1 MASARWPCLI
11 LALLSSLAVS
21 GFPRSPSRQLGK
33 RSLPGA
39 VVNGIE
45 VYSTKVSCKVTSRF
59 AHNVVTTRAVNHA
72 DTAKEVSFDV
82 ELPKTAFIT
91 NFTLTIDGVTYPGN
105 VKEKEVAKK
114 QYEKAVSQGKTAGL
128 VKASGRKLE
137 KFTVSVNVAA
147 GSKVTFELTYEELL
161 KRHKGKYE
169 MYLKVQPKQLVKHFE
184 ITADIFEPQGIST
197 LDAEA
202 SFITN
207 DLLGSALTKSF
218 SGKKGHVSFKPSL
231 DQQRSCPTCTDSL
244 LKGDFIITYDV
255 NRESPANVQIVNGYF
270 VHFFA
275 PQGLPV
281 VPKNVVFVIDVSGSM
296 YGRKMEQ
303 TKDALLKILDDI
315 KEDDYLNFV
324 LFSGD
329 VTTWKDSLVQAT
341 PENIQ
346 KAREFVRN
354 IRDQGM
360 TNINDG
366 LLTGIS
372 MLNKAREEHK
382 VPERSTS
389 IIIMLTDGDANMGV
403 SKPEKI
409 QENVRNAIGG
419 KFPLYNLG
427 FGNNLNYNFLESM
440 ALENHGLAR
449 RIYEDSDA
457 NLQLQGFYE
466 EVANPLLTSVEVGYP
481 ENAIQDLTQNTYQHF
496 YDGSEIVVAGRLADE
511 DMNSFRADVKG
522 HGAINDLTFTEEVD
536 MKEMEEA
543 LKERDYI
550 FGNYIERLWAYL
562 TIEQLLEKR
571 KNAQGKEKETLTAQA
586 LDLSLKYHFVTPLTS
601 MVVTKPEDN
610 ENQTAIADKPGEE
623 PVDAVTPS
631 TAYLRV
637 HPTGARRRGEAPGT
651 VRDPRSQP
659 LLCVP
664 SVDGDPH
671 FIIQVPEKDDA
682 ICFNID
688 EDPGTVLRL
697 IQDPVTGLTVNGQI
711 IGEKRSSQDS
721 QPRKTYFGKLGIAN
735 AHLDFRIE
743 VTPERI
749 TLWNGAAQSTFSW
762 LDTVM
767 VTQDGLSVM
776 INKKNMVVSFGD
788 GATFVVVL
796 HQVWKKQP
804 NHHDFLGFY
813 VVDSHRMST
822 QTHGLLGQ
830 FFHPFD
836 FKVSDI
842 HPGSDPTKP
851 DATMVVKN
859 HRLTVTRGSQ
869 KDYRKDASIG
879 VKVACWFVHDNGQG
893 LIDGIHS
900 DYIVPDLF

>member
-1 MASARWPCLI
+1 MASGGRRLAGYYPLI
-11 LALLSSLAVS
+11 PV
-21 GFPRSPSRQLGK
+21 P
-33 RSLPGA
+33 LPQ

-457 NLQLQGFYE
+457 NLQLQ
-466 EVANPLLTSVEVGYP
+466 
-481 ENAIQDLTQNTYQHF
+481 
-496 YDGSEIVVAGRLADE
+496 
-511 DMNSFRADVKG
+511 
-522 HGAINDLTFTEEVD
+522 AINDLTFTEEVD

-631 TAYLRV
+631 TAYL
-637 HPTGARRRGEAPGT
+637 T
-651 VRDPRSQP
+651 SYQP
-659 LLCVP
+659 PVTP
-664 SVDGDPH
+664 YYYVDGDPH

-735 AHLDFRIE
+735 AHLDFWIE

-776 INKKNMVVSFGD
+776 INKKKNMVVSFGD

>member
-1 MASARWPCLI
+1 MSSALRSCLV
-11 LALLSSLAVS
+11 LALLLGLAAS
-21 GFPRSPSRQLGK
+21 GFPRGPFRLLGK
-33 RSLPGA
+33 RSLPEW
-39 VVNGIE
+39 VVDDIE
-45 VYSTKVSCKVTSRF
+45 VYSTKIDCKVTSRF
-59 AHNVVTTRAVNHA
+59 AHNVVTTKAINRA
-72 DTAKEVSFDV
+72 DKAKEVSFDV

-91 NFTLTIDGVTYPGN
+91 SFTLTIDGVIYPGN

-147 GSKVTFELTYEELL
+147 GSNVTFELIYEELL
-161 KRHKGKYE
+161 KRNKGKYE
-169 MYLKVQPKQLVKHFE
+169 MYLKVQPKQLIQHFE
-184 ITADIFEPQGIST
+184 IEANIFEPQGIST

-207 DLLGSALTKSF
+207 DVLGSALTKSF

-244 LKGDFIITYDV
+244 LNGDFTITYDV
-255 NRESPANVQIVNGYF
+255 NRESPGNIQIVNGYF
-270 VHFFA
+270 VHYFA

-281 VPKNVVFVIDVSGSM
+281 VPKNVVFVIDISGSM
-296 YGRKMEQ
+296 AGRKIEQ
-303 TKDALLKILDDI
+303 TRDALLKILEDI
-315 KEDDYLNFV
+315 KEEDYLNFI

-341 PENIQ
+341 PENLQ
-346 KAREFVRN
+346 KAKEFVRS

-366 LLTGIS
+366 LLRGIS
-372 MLNKAREEHK
+372 MLNKAREENL

-389 IIIMLTDGDANMGV
+389 IVIMLTDGDANTGE
-403 SKPEKI
+403 SRPEKI

-440 ALENHGLAR
+440 ALENHGFAR

-466 EVANPLLTSVEVGYP
+466 EVANPLLTNVEVAYP
-481 ENAIQDLTQNTYQHF
+481 ENAILDLTQNSYQHF
-496 YDGSEIVVAGRLADE
+496 YDGSEIVVAGRLLDE
-511 DMNSFRADVKG
+511 DVNTFKADVKG
-522 HGAINDLTFTEEVD
+522 HGALNDLTFVEEVD
-536 MKEMEEA
+536 MKEMEKAQE
-543 LKERDYI
+543 EQEYI
-550 FGNYIERLWAYL
+550 FGNFIERLWAYL
-562 TIEQLLEKR
+562 TIAQLLEKR
-571 KNAQGKEKETLTAQA
+571 KNTHGEEKENLTAQA
-586 LDLSLKYHFVTPLTS
+586 LELSLKYHFVTPLTS

-610 ENQTAIADKPGEE
+610 EDQTAIADKPGEE
-623 PVDAVTPS
+623 ADASYQPPLTP
-631 TAYLRV
+631 YYY
-637 HPTGARRRGEAPGT
+637 
-651 VRDPRSQP
+651 
-659 LLCVP
+659 
-664 SVDGDPH
+664 VDGDPH

-688 EDPGTVLRL
+688 EDPGTVLNL

-711 IGEKRSSQDS
+711 IGDKKAGPDS
-721 QPRKTYFGKLGIAN
+721 KTRKTFFGKLGIAS
-735 AHLDFRIE
+735 AHMDLRIE
-743 VTPERI
+743 VTTEKI
-749 TLWNGAAQSTFSW
+749 TLWSGADRSTLSW

-767 VTQDGLSVM
+767 ITQEGLSM
-776 INKKNMVVSFGD
+776 TINRKKNMTVSFGD
-788 GATFVVVL
+788 GVTFVVVL

-804 NHHDFLGFY
+804 SHYDFLGFY
-813 VVDSHRMST
+813 VEDSHRISM

-836 FKVSDI
+836 FRVSDV
-842 HPGSDPTKP
+842 HQGSDPAKP

-869 KDYRKDASIG
+869 KDYRKDARVG
-879 VKVACWFVHDNGQG
+879 TKVDCWFVHNNGEG
-893 LIDGIHS
+893 LIDGIHT
-900 DYIVPDLF
+900 DYIVPGLF

>member
-1 MASARWPCLI
+1 MASARWAGPLCI
-11 LALLSSLAVS
+11 LLSGLAVL
-21 GFPRSPSRQLGK
+21 GFPRSPVRLLEK
-33 RSLPGA
+33 RSLPA

-45 VYSTKVSCKVTSRF
+45 IYSTKINCKVTSRF
-59 AHNVVTTRAVNHA
+59 AHNVVTTRAVNRA

-91 NFTLTIDGVTYPGN
+91 NFTLTINGVTYPGQ

-169 MYLKVQPKQLVKHFE
+169 MYIKVKPKQLVRHFE
-184 ITADIFEPQGIST
+184 IDAHIFEPQGISV

-231 DQQRSCPTCTDSL
+231 DQQRTCPTCNDSL
-244 LKGDFIITYDV
+244 LDGDFTITYDV
-255 NRESPANVQIVNGYF
+255 NRESPANIQIVNGYF

-281 VPKNVVFVIDVSGSM
+281 VPKNIAFVIDVSGSM
-296 YGRKMEQ
+296 AGRKLEQ
-303 TKDALLKILDDI
+303 TKDALLKILDDMRG
-315 KEDDYLNFV
+315 EDYLNFI
-324 LFSGD
+324 LFSGG
-329 VTTWKDSLVQAT
+329 VTTWKDHLVQAT
-341 PENIQ
+341 PENLQEARKFVKSIQ
-346 KAREFVRN
+346 
-354 IRDQGM
+354 DQGM

-366 LLTGIS
+366 LLRGIS
-372 MLNKAREEHK
+372 MLNTAWEEHQ

-389 IIIMLTDGDANMGV
+389 IVIMLTDGDANTGE
-403 SKPEKI
+403 SRPEKI

-419 KFPLYNLG
+419 RFPLYNLG
-427 FGNNLNYNFLESM
+427 FGHNLNYNFLENM
-440 ALENHGLAR
+440 ALENNGLAR

-466 EVANPLLTSVEVGYP
+466 EVANPLLTSVEVAYP
-481 ENAIQDLTQNTYQHF
+481 NNAILDLTQNSYKHF

-511 DMNSFRADVKG
+511 DMNSFKADVKG
-522 HGAINDLTFTEEVD
+522 HGALNDLTFTEEVD
-536 MKEMEEA
+536 LKETEEA
-543 LKERDYI
+543 LKEREYI
-550 FGNYIERLWAYL
+550 FGNFIERLWAYL

-571 KNAQGKEKETLTAQA
+571 KNARGEEKDNLTAQA
-586 LDLSLKYHFVTPLTS
+586 LNMSLKYHFVTPLTS

-610 ENQTAIADKPGEE
+610 EEQTAIADKPEE
-623 PVDAVTPS
+623 A
-631 TAYLRV
+631 TAMKPALAFLNSY
-637 HPTGARRRGEAPGT
+637 
-651 VRDPRSQP
+651 QP
-659 LLCVP
+659 P
-664 SVDGDPH
+664 QKPYYYVDGDPH

-688 EDPGTVLRL
+688 EEPGTVLRL

-711 IGEKRSSQDS
+711 IGDKQTSQDS
-721 QPRKTYFGKLGIAN
+721 SPGKTYFGKLGIAST
-735 AHLDFRIE
+735 HLDLRIE
-743 VTPERI
+743 VTTEKI
-749 TLWNGAAQSTFSW
+749 SLWNEVGRSTFSW
-762 LDTVM
+762 RDTVT
-767 VTQDGLSVM
+767 VTQAGLSM
-776 INKKNMVVSFGD
+776 TINKKKNMVVSFGD
-788 GATFVVVL
+788 GVTFVVVL
-796 HQVWKKQP
+796 HPVWKKHPLHQ
-804 NHHDFLGFY
+804 DFLGFY
-813 VVDSHRMST
+813 VVDSHWMST
-822 QTHGLLGQ
+822 WTHGLLGQ

-836 FKVSDI
+836 FEVSDI

-869 KDYRKDASIG
+869 KDYRKDVSNG
-879 VKVACWFVHDNGQG
+879 TQVACWFVHNNGQG
-893 LIDGIHS
+893 LIDGTHT
-900 DYIVPDLF
+900 DYIISSLF

>member
-1 MASARWPCLI
+1 MASAWRPCLI
-11 LALLSSLAVS
+11 LALLSGLAAS
-21 GFPRSPSRQLGK
+21 GFPRIPSRPLGK
-33 RSLPGA
+33 RSLPEG

-45 VYSTKVSCKVTSRF
+45 VYSTKISCKVTSRF
-59 AHNVVTTRAVNHA
+59 AHNVVTTRAVNRA

-169 MYLKVQPKQLVKHFE
+169 MFLKVQPKQLVKHFE
-184 ITADIFEPQGIST
+184 IEADIYEPQGISS

-218 SGKKGHVSFKPSL
+218 SGKKGRVSFKPSM

-244 LKGDFIITYDV
+244 INGDFIITYDV

-281 VPKNVVFVIDVSGSM
+281 VPKSVVFVIDVSGSM
-296 YGRKMEQ
+296 HGRKMEQ
-303 TKDALLKILDDI
+303 TKDALLKIL
-315 KEDDYLNFV
+315 EDMKQEDYLNFI

-329 VTTWKDSLVQAT
+329 VTTWKDNLVQAT
-341 PENIQ
+341 PENIEE
-346 KAREFVRN
+346 ARTFVKN
-354 IRDQGM
+354 IHDRGM
-360 TNINDG
+360 TNINDA
-366 LLTGIS
+366 LLRAIS
-372 MLNKAREEHK
+372 MLNKAREEHR

-389 IIIMLTDGDANMGV
+389 IVIMLTDGDANVGE
-403 SKPEKI
+403 SRPEKI

-457 NLQLQGFYE
+457 NVQLQGFYE
-466 EVANPLLTSVEVGYP
+466 EVANPLLTGVEVEYP
-481 ENAIQDLTQNTYQHF
+481 ENAIQDLTQNAYHHF
-496 YDGSEIVVAGRLADE
+496 YDGSEIVVAGRLLDE
-511 DMNSFRADVKG
+511 DMNNFKADVKG
-522 HGAINDLTFTEEVD
+522 HGATNDLTFTEEVD
-536 MKEMEEA
+536 MKEMEKA
-543 LKERDYI
+543 LKEQDYI

-571 KNAQGKEKETLTAQA
+571 KNAHGEEKENLTAQA

-610 ENQTAIADKPGEE
+610 EDQTAIADKPGE
-623 PVDAVTPS
+623 AS
-631 TAYLRV
+631 Y
-637 HPTGARRRGEAPGT
+637 
-651 VRDPRSQP
+651 QP
-659 LLCVP
+659 P
-664 SVDGDPH
+664 QIPYYYVDGDPH
-671 FIIQVPEKDDA
+671 FIIRVPQKDDA

-711 IGEKRSSQDS
+711 IGDKGGNSD
-721 QPRKTYFGKLGIAN
+721 PKTRKTYFGKLGIAS
-735 AHLDFRIE
+735 AHMDFRME
-743 VTPERI
+743 VTPEKV

-762 LDTVM
+762 LDTV
-767 VTQDGLSVM
+767 TISQDGLSVT
-776 INKKNMVVSFGD
+776 INRKKNMVVSFGD
-788 GATFVVVL
+788 GVTFVVIL
-796 HQVWKKQP
+796 HQVWKKHPVHQ
-804 NHHDFLGFY
+804 DFLGFY
-813 VVDSHRMST
+813 VVDSHRMSA

-836 FKVSDI
+836 FEVSDI

-851 DATMVVKN
+851 DATMVVKY

-869 KDYRKDASIG
+869 KDYRKDVSVG
-879 VKVACWFVHDNGQG
+879 TKVACWFVHNNGEG
-893 LIDGIHS
+893 LIDGVHS
-900 DYIVPDLF
+900 DYIIPELF

>member
-457 NLQLQGFYE
+457 NLQLQ
-466 EVANPLLTSVEVGYP
+466 
-481 ENAIQDLTQNTYQHF
+481 
-496 YDGSEIVVAGRLADE
+496 
-511 DMNSFRADVKG
+511 
-522 HGAINDLTFTEEVD
+522 AINDLTFTEEVD

-631 TAYLRV
+631 TAYL
-637 HPTGARRRGEAPGT
+637 T
-651 VRDPRSQP
+651 SYQP
-659 LLCVP
+659 PVTP
-664 SVDGDPH
+664 YYYVDGDPH

-776 INKKNMVVSFGD
+776 INKKKNMVVSFGD

>member
-1 MASARWPCLI
+1 MASAWWPCLI
-11 LALLSSLAVS
+11 LALLSSLAAS
-21 GFPRSPSRQLGK
+21 GFPRSPIRLLGK
-33 RSLPGA
+33 RSLPEGVA
-39 VVNGIE
+39 NGIE
-45 VYSTKVSCKVTSRF
+45 VYSTKINSKVTSRF
-59 AHNVVTTRAVNHA
+59 AHNVVTTRAINRA

-137 KFTVSVNVAA
+137 KFTVSVTVAA

-184 ITADIFEPQGIST
+184 IEVDIFEPQGISM

-207 DLLGSALTKSF
+207 DLLGSTLTKSF

-244 LKGDFIITYDV
+244 LNGDFTITYDV
-255 NRESPANVQIVNGYF
+255 NRESPGNVQIVNGYF

-281 VPKNVVFVIDVSGSM
+281 VPKNVAFVIDISGSM
-296 YGRKMEQ
+296 AGRKLEQ
-303 TKDALLKILDDI
+303 TKEALLRILEDM
-315 KEDDYLNFV
+315 KEEDYLNFI

-329 VTTWKDSLVQAT
+329 VSTWKEHLVQAT
-341 PENIQ
+341 PENLQ
-346 KAREFVRN
+346 EARTFVKSME
-354 IRDQGM
+354 DKGM

-366 LLTGIS
+366 LLRGIS
-372 MLNKAREEHK
+372 MLNKAREEHRI
-382 VPERSTS
+382 PERSTS
-389 IIIMLTDGDANMGV
+389 IVIMLTDGDANVGE
-403 SKPEKI
+403 SRPEKI

-427 FGNNLNYNFLESM
+427 FGNNLNYNFLENM
-440 ALENHGLAR
+440 ALENHGFAR

-457 NLQLQGFYE
+457 DLQLQGFYE
-466 EVANPLLTSVEVGYP
+466 EVANPLLTGVEMEYP
-481 ENAIQDLTQNTYQHF
+481 ENAILDLTQNTYQHF
-496 YDGSEIVVAGRLADE
+496 YDGSEIVVAGRLVDE
-511 DMNSFRADVKG
+511 DMNSFKADVKG
-522 HGAINDLTFTEEVD
+522 HGATNDLTFTEEVD
-536 MKEMEEA
+536 MKEMEKA
-543 LKERDYI
+543 LQERDYI

-571 KNAQGKEKETLTAQA
+571 KNAHGEEKENLTAWA

-610 ENQTAIADKPGEE
+610 EDERAIADKPGEDAE
-623 PVDAVTPS
+623 ATPVSPAMS
-631 TAYLRV
+631 YL
-637 HPTGARRRGEAPGT
+637 T
-651 VRDPRSQP
+651 SYQP
-659 LLCVP
+659 P
-664 SVDGDPH
+664 QNPYYYVDGDPH
-671 FIIQVPEKDDA
+671 FIIQIPEKDDA
-682 ICFNID
+682 LCFNID
-688 EDPGTVLRL
+688 EAPGTVLRL

-711 IGEKRSSQDS
+711 IGDKRGSPDS
-721 QPRKTYFGKLGIAN
+721 KTRKTYFGKLGIAN
-735 AHLDFRIE
+735 AQMDFQVE
-743 VTPERI
+743 VTTGKI
-749 TLWNGAAQSTFSW
+749 TLWNRAVPSTFSW
-762 LDTVM
+762 LDTVT
-767 VTQDGLSVM
+767 VTQDGLSMM
-776 INKKNMVVSFGD
+776 INRKNMVVSFGD
-788 GATFVVVL
+788 GVTFVVVL
-796 HQVWKKQP
+796 HQVWKKHP
-804 NHHDFLGFY
+804 AHRDFLGFY
-813 VVDSHRMST
+813 VVDSHRMSA

-830 FFHPFD
+830 FFQPFD

-842 HPGSDPTKP
+842 RPGSDPTKP
-851 DATMVVKN
+851 DATLVVKN
-859 HRLTVTRGSQ
+859 HQLIVTRGSQ

-879 VKVACWFVHDNGQG
+879 TKVVCWFVHNNGEG
-893 LIDGIHS
+893 LIDGVHT
-900 DYIVPDLF
+900 DYIVPNLF

>member
-114 QYEKAVSQGKTAGL
+114 QYEKAVSQDKTAGL

-457 NLQLQGFYE
+457 NLQLQ
-466 EVANPLLTSVEVGYP
+466 
-481 ENAIQDLTQNTYQHF
+481 
-496 YDGSEIVVAGRLADE
+496 
-511 DMNSFRADVKG
+511 
-522 HGAINDLTFTEEVD
+522 AINDLTFTEEVD

-631 TAYLRV
+631 TAYL
-637 HPTGARRRGEAPGT
+637 T
-651 VRDPRSQP
+651 SYQP
-659 LLCVP
+659 PVTP
-664 SVDGDPH
+664 YYYVDGDPH

>member
-1 MASARWPCLI
+1 MASALWSCLV
-11 LALLSSLAVS
+11 LALLSGLAAS
-21 GFPRSPSRQLGK
+21 GFPRSPFRLLGK
-33 RSLPGA
+33 RSLPDGG
-39 VVNGIE
+39 VGGID
-45 VYSTKVSCKVTSRF
+45 VYSTKINCKVTSRF
-59 AHNVVTTRAVNHA
+59 AHNVVITKAVNRA
-72 DTAKEVSFDV
+72 DTAKEVSFDM

-91 NFTLTIDGVTYPGN
+91 KFTLTIDGVTYPGTI
-105 VKEKEVAKK
+105 KEKEVAKK

-147 GSKVTFELTYEELL
+147 GSEVIFELTYEELL
-161 KRHKGKYE
+161 KRNKGKYE
-169 MYLKVQPKQLVKHFE
+169 MYLKVQPKQLIQHFE
-184 ITADIFEPQGIST
+184 IEADIYEPQGIST

-218 SGKKGHVSFKPSL
+218 SGKKGRVSFKPTL

-244 LKGDFIITYDV
+244 LDGDFTITYDV
-255 NRESPANVQIVNGYF
+255 NRETPGNVQVVNGYF

-296 YGRKMEQ
+296 AGRKIQQ
-303 TKDALLKILDDI
+303 TRDALLKILDDV
-315 KEDDYLNFV
+315 KEDDYLNFI

-329 VTTWKDSLVQAT
+329 VTTWKDNLVQAT
-341 PENIQ
+341 PENLQ
-346 KAREFVRN
+346 EAREFVKS
-354 IRDQGM
+354 IQDQGM

-366 LLTGIS
+366 LLRGIS
-372 MLNKAREEHK
+372 MLNKAREEHM

-389 IIIMLTDGDANMGV
+389 IVIMLTDGDANVGE
-403 SKPEKI
+403 SRPEKI

-440 ALENHGLAR
+440 ALENHGIAR

-466 EVANPLLTSVEVGYP
+466 EVANPLLTNVELAYP
-481 ENAIQDLTQNTYQHF
+481 ENAILDLTQNNYQHF
-496 YDGSEIVVAGRLADE
+496 YDGSEIVVAGRLLD
-511 DMNSFRADVKG
+511 DHLNSFKADVKG

-536 MKEMEEA
+536 VKEMEKAHE
-543 LKERDYI
+543 EQEYI
-550 FGNYIERLWAYL
+550 FGNFIERLWAYL

-571 KNAQGKEKETLTAQA
+571 KNVHGEAKENLTAQA

-610 ENQTAIADKPGEE
+610 EEKMAIADKPGEASYQ
-623 PVDAVTPS
+623 PPQTP
-631 TAYLRV
+631 YYY
-637 HPTGARRRGEAPGT
+637 
-651 VRDPRSQP
+651 
-659 LLCVP
+659 
-664 SVDGDPH
+664 VDGDPH
-671 FIIQVPEKDDA
+671 FIIQVAEKDDA

-688 EDPGTVLRL
+688 EEPGTVLRL

-711 IGEKRSSQDS
+711 IGDKKASPDS
-721 QPRKTYFGKLGIAN
+721 KTIKTFFGKLGIVN
-735 AHLDFRIE
+735 AHMDLRIE
-743 VTPERI
+743 VTTEKI
-749 TLWNGAAQSTFSW
+749 TLWNGAVRNTFSW

-767 VTQDGLSVM
+767 VTQDGLSIAINRKKDM
-776 INKKNMVVSFGD
+776 IVSFGD
-788 GATFVVVL
+788 GVTFVIIL
-796 HQVWKKQP
+796 HEVWKKQP
-804 NHHDFLGFY
+804 SHHDFLGFY
-813 VVDSHRMST
+813 VVDSHRMSM

-836 FKVSDI
+836 FKVSDVRQ
-842 HPGSDPTKP
+842 GSDPTKP
-851 DATMVVKN
+851 DATMVVKH

-879 VKVACWFVHDNGQG
+879 TKVICWFVHNNGEG
-893 LIDGIHS
+893 LIDGVHT
-900 DYIVPDLF
+900 DYIVPSLF

>member
-11 LALLSSLAVS
+11 LALLSGVAVS
-21 GFPRSPSRQLGK
+21 GFPRRLGRLLGK
-33 RSLPGA
+33 RSLPEG
-39 VVNGIE
+39 VVDGIE
-45 VYSTKVSCKVTSRF
+45 VYGTKVHCKVTSRF
-59 AHNVVTTRAVNHA
+59 AHNVITTRAVNHA
-72 DTAKEVSFDV
+72 DTAKEVSFNV

-207 DLLGSALTKSF
+207 DLLSSALTKSF

-296 YGRKMEQ
+296 HGRKMEQ
-303 TKDALLKILDDI
+303 TKDALLKILEDV
-315 KEDDYLNFV
+315 KEDDYLNFI
-324 LFSGD
+324 LFSGG
-329 VTTWKDSLVQAT
+329 VTTWKDTLVQAT

-346 KAREFVRN
+346 EARKFVMN

-360 TNINDG
+360 TNINDA
-366 LLTGIS
+366 LLKGIS
-372 MLNKAREEHK
+372 MLNKAREEYR
-382 VPERSTS
+382 VLERSTS
-389 IIIMLTDGDANMGV
+389 IVIMLTDGDANVGE
-403 SKPEKI
+403 SRPEKI

-427 FGNNLNYNFLESM
+427 FGNNLNYNFLERM

-457 NLQLQGFYE
+457 NVQLQGFYE
-466 EVANPLLTSVEVGYP
+466 EVANPLLTDVEVEYP
-481 ENAIQDLTQNTYQHF
+481 ENAILDLTQNSYQHF

-511 DMNSFRADVKG
+511 DMNSFKADVKG
-522 HGAINDLTFTEEVD
+522 HGAINDLTFTEEV
-536 MKEMEEA
+536 
-543 LKERDYI
+543 
-550 FGNYIERLWAYL
+550 
-562 TIEQLLEKR
+562 
-571 KNAQGKEKETLTAQA
+571 
-586 LDLSLKYHFVTPLTS
+586 
-601 MVVTKPEDN
+601 
-610 ENQTAIADKPGEE
+610 
-623 PVDAVTPS
+623 
-631 TAYLRV
+631 
-637 HPTGARRRGEAPGT
+637 
-651 VRDPRSQP
+651 
-659 LLCVP
+659 
-664 SVDGDPH
+664 
-671 FIIQVPEKDDA
+671 
-682 ICFNID
+682 
-688 EDPGTVLRL
+688 
-697 IQDPVTGLTVNGQI
+697 
-711 IGEKRSSQDS
+711 
-721 QPRKTYFGKLGIAN
+721 
-735 AHLDFRIE
+735 
-743 VTPERI
+743 TPERI
-749 TLWNGAAQSTFSW
+749 TLWHGAAQSTFSW
-762 LDTVM
+762 LDTVT
-767 VTQDGLSVM
+767 VTEDGLSVT
-776 INKKNMVVSFGD
+776 IDRKNMVVSFGD
-788 GATFVVVL
+788 GVTFVVVL

-804 NHHDFLGFY
+804 IHHDFLGFY
-813 VVDSHRMST
+813 VVDSHRMSA

-836 FKVSDI
+836 FKVSDV

-869 KDYRKDASIG
+869 KDYRKDVSAG
-879 VKVACWFVHDNGQG
+879 TKVACWFVHNNGQG
-893 LIDGIHS
+893 LIDGVNS
-900 DYIVPDLF
+900 DYIVPSLF

>member
-1 MASARWPCLI
+1 MASAWWPCLI
-11 LALLSSLAVS
+11 LALLSGLAAS
-21 GFPRSPSRQLGK
+21 GFPRSPSRPLGK
-33 RSLPGA
+33 RSLPEG

-45 VYSTKVSCKVTSRF
+45 VYSTKISCKVTSRF
-59 AHNVVTTRAVNHA
+59 AHNVVTTRAVNRA

-184 ITADIFEPQGIST
+184 IEADIFEPQGIST

-218 SGKKGHVSFKPSL
+218 SGRKGRVSFKPSM

-244 LKGDFIITYDV
+244 LNGDFIITYDV

-296 YGRKMEQ
+296 HGRKMEQ
-303 TKDALLKILDDI
+303 TKDALLKILEDV
-315 KEDDYLNFV
+315 KEDDYLNFI

-329 VTTWKDSLVQAT
+329 VTTWKDTLVQAT
-341 PENIQ
+341 PENIEE
-346 KAREFVRN
+346 ARTFVKN
-354 IRDQGM
+354 IDDQGM

-366 LLTGIS
+366 LLRGIS
-372 MLNKAREEHK
+372 MLNKAREEHS

-389 IIIMLTDGDANMGV
+389 IVIMLTDGDPNVGE
-403 SKPEKI
+403 SRPEKI

-457 NLQLQGFYE
+457 NLQLQ
-466 EVANPLLTSVEVGYP
+466 
-481 ENAIQDLTQNTYQHF
+481 
-496 YDGSEIVVAGRLADE
+496 
-511 DMNSFRADVKG
+511 
-522 HGAINDLTFTEEVD
+522 AINDLTFTEEVD
-536 MKEMEEA
+536 MKEMEKA
-543 LKERDYI
+543 LKEQDYI

-571 KNAQGKEKETLTAQA
+571 KNAHGEEKENLTAQA

-610 ENQTAIADKPGEE
+610 EDQTAIADKPGEGGHGE
-623 PVDAVTPS
+623 WRPDFEGLPVARS
-631 TAYLRV
+631 MAYL
-637 HPTGARRRGEAPGT
+637 T
-651 VRDPRSQP
+651 SYQP
-659 LLCVP
+659 P
-664 SVDGDPH
+664 QTPYYYVDGDPH
-671 FIIQVPEKDDA
+671 FIIQVPQRDDA
-682 ICFNID
+682 ICFNVD

-697 IQDPVTGLTVNGQI
+697 IQDPITGLTVNGQI
-711 IGEKRSSQDS
+711 IGEKGGNSDS
-721 QPRKTYFGKLGIAN
+721 KTRKTYFGKLGIAS
-735 AHLDFRIE
+735 AHMDFRME
-743 VTPERI
+743 VTPEKI
-749 TLWNGAAQSTFSW
+749 TLWSGAAQSTFSW
-762 LDTVM
+762 LDTVT
-767 VTQDGLSVM
+767 VTQDGLSVT
-776 INKKNMVVSFGD
+776 INRKKNMVVSFGD
-788 GATFVVVL
+788 GVTFVVIL
-796 HQVWKKQP
+796 HQVWKKHPVHQ
-804 NHHDFLGFY
+804 DFLGFY
-813 VVDSHRMST
+813 VVDSHRMSA

-869 KDYRKDASIG
+869 KDYRKDASVG
-879 VKVACWFVHDNGQG
+879 TKVACWFVHNNGQG
-893 LIDGIHS
+893 LIDGVHS
-900 DYIVPDLF
+900 DYIVPNLF

>member
-1 MASARWPCLI
+1 MASAWWPCLV
-11 LALLSSLAVS
+11 LALLSGLAAS
-21 GFPRSPSRQLGK
+21 GFPRSPFRLLGK
-33 RSLPGA
+33 RSLPEG
-39 VVNGIE
+39 VVDGIE
-45 VYSTKVSCKVTSRF
+45 VYSTKINSKVTSRF
-59 AHNVVTTRAVNHA
+59 AHNVVTTRAVNRA
-72 DTAKEVSFDV
+72 DVAKEVSFDV

-91 NFTLTIDGVTYPGN
+91 NFTLTIDGITYPGN

-161 KRHKGKYE
+161 KRQKGKYE

-184 ITADIFEPQGIST
+184 IKVDIFEPQGIST
-197 LDAEA
+197 LDAES

-231 DQQRSCPTCTDSL
+231 DQQRSCPNCTDSL
-244 LKGDFIITYDV
+244 LNGDFTITYDV
-255 NRESPANVQIVNGYF
+255 NRESPGNVQIVNGYF

-296 YGRKMEQ
+296 AGRKIQQ
-303 TKDALLKILDDI
+303 TRDALLKILDDM
-315 KEDDYLNFV
+315 KEEDYLNFI

-329 VTTWKDSLVQAT
+329 VTTWREHLVQAT
-341 PENIQ
+341 AENLQ
-346 KAREFVRN
+346 EARAFVKTIEER
-354 IRDQGM
+354 GM
-360 TNINDG
+360 TNLNDG
-366 LLTGIS
+366 LLRGIG
-372 MLNKAREEHK
+372 MLNKAREERR

-389 IIIMLTDGDANMGV
+389 IVIMLTDGEANTGV
-403 SKPEKI
+403 TSPEKI
-409 QENVRNAIGG
+409 QENVQNAIRG

-427 FGNNLNYNFLESM
+427 FGNNLNYNLLDAM
-440 ALENHGLAR
+440 ALENHGFAR

-457 NLQLQGFYE
+457 DLQLQGFYE
-466 EVANPLLTSVEVGYP
+466 EVANPLLTGVELEYP
-481 ENAIQDLTQNTYQHF
+481 ENAILDLTQNSYQHF

-511 DMNSFRADVKG
+511 HMNSFKADVKG
-522 HGAINDLTFTEEVD
+522 HGAVNDLTFTEEVD
-536 MKEMEEA
+536 VKEMEKA
-543 LKERDYI
+543 LQERDYI

-562 TIEQLLEKR
+562 TIEQLLGKR
-571 KNAQGKEKETLTAQA
+571 KNAHGEEKEKLTAQA

-610 ENQTAIADKPGEE
+610 EDIADKPGE
-623 PVDAVTPS
+623 DAEATSVTAS
-631 TAYLRV
+631 RAFLTSY
-637 HPTGARRRGEAPGT
+637 
-651 VRDPRSQP
+651 QP
-659 LLCVP
+659 P
-664 SVDGDPH
+664 QRPYYYVDGDPH

-682 ICFNID
+682 LCFNID

-697 IQDPVTGLTVNGQI
+697 IQDPDTGLTVNGQI
-711 IGEKRSSQDS
+711 IGDKGGSTDS
-721 QPRKTYFGKLGIAN
+721 ETRKTYFGKLGITN
-735 AHLDFRIE
+735 PEMDLQIE
-743 VTPERI
+743 VTTEKI
-749 TLWNGAAQSTFSW
+749 TLWSGAVPSTFSW
-762 LDTVM
+762 LDTVTI
-767 VTQDGLSVM
+767 TQDGLFM
-776 INKKNMVVSFGD
+776 TINRKKNMVVSFGD
-788 GATFVVVL
+788 GVTFVVVL
-796 HQVWKKQP
+796 HQVWKKHPVHQ
-804 NHHDFLGFY
+804 DFLGFY
-813 VVDSHRMST
+813 VMDSHRMSA

-869 KDYRKDASIG
+869 KDYRKDASIST
-879 VKVACWFVHDNGQG
+879 KVACWFVHNNGEG
-893 LIDGIHS
+893 LIDGIHT
-900 DYIVPDLF
+900 DYIVPNLF

>member
-1 MASARWPCLI
+1 MAPALWSCLI
-11 LALLSSLAVS
+11 LVLFSGLVAS
-21 GFPRSPSRQLGK
+21 GFPRSPFRPVGK
-33 RSLPGA
+33 RSLPEG
-39 VVNGIE
+39 VVDGIE
-45 VYSTKVSCKVTSRF
+45 VYSTKISCTVTSRF
-59 AHNVVTTRAVNHA
+59 AHNVVTTRAVNRA
-72 DTAKEVSFDV
+72 EKAKEVSFDV

-137 KFTVSVNVAA
+137 KFTVSVNLAA

-184 ITADIFEPQGIST
+184 IEADIFEPQGISM

-218 SGKKGHVSFKPSL
+218 SGKKGRVSFKPSL
-231 DQQRSCPTCTDSL
+231 EQQRSCPTCTDSL
-244 LKGDFIITYDV
+244 LNGDFTITYDV

-275 PQGLPV
+275 PQGLPA
-281 VPKNVVFVIDVSGSM
+281 VPKNVVFVIDISGSM
-296 YGRKMEQ
+296 TGRKIQQ
-303 TKDALLKILDDI
+303 TREALLRILGDV
-315 KEDDYLNFV
+315 KENDYLNFI
-324 LFSGD
+324 LFSSD

-341 PENIQ
+341 PENLQ
-346 KAREFVRN
+346 EARAFVRN
-354 IRDQGM
+354 IHSGGM

-366 LLTGIS
+366 LLRAIS

-382 VPERSTS
+382 IPERSTS
-389 IIIMLTDGDANMGV
+389 IVIMLTDGDANVGE
-403 SKPEKI
+403 SRPEKI
-409 QENVRNAIGG
+409 QENVRNAISG

-457 NLQLQGFYE
+457 DLQLQ
-466 EVANPLLTSVEVGYP
+466 AT
-481 ENAIQDLTQNTYQHF
+481 
-496 YDGSEIVVAGRLADE
+496 
-511 DMNSFRADVKG
+511 
-522 HGAINDLTFTEEVD
+522 NDLTFTEEVD
-536 MKEMEEA
+536 VKEMEKA
-543 LKERDYI
+543 LKEQEYI

-562 TIEQLLEKR
+562 TIEQLLDKR
-571 KNAQGKEKETLTAQA
+571 KNAYGEEKENLTAQA

-601 MVVTKPEDN
+601 MVVTKPEDS
-610 ENQTAIADKPGEE
+610 EDQTAIADKPGE
-623 PVDAVTPS
+623 DAEARSVAPS
-631 TAYLRV
+631 LAYL
-637 HPTGARRRGEAPGT
+637 TNY
-651 VRDPRSQP
+651 QP
-659 LLCVP
+659 P
-664 SVDGDPH
+664 QTPYYYVDGDPH
-671 FIIQVPEKDDA
+671 FIIQVSEKDDA

-711 IGEKRSSQDS
+711 TGDKIASPDS
-721 QPRKTYFGKLGIAN
+721 QTRKTYFGKLGIAN
-735 AHLDFRIE
+735 ALMDLRIE
-743 VTPERI
+743 VTTEKI
-749 TLWNGAAQSTFSW
+749 TLWNGAVQSTFSW
-762 LDTVM
+762 LDTVTI
-767 VTQDGLSVM
+767 TQDGLSVT
-776 INKKNMVVSFGD
+776 INRKKNMAVSFGD
-788 GATFVVVL
+788 GVTFVVIL
-796 HQVWKKQP
+796 HQVWKKHP
-804 NHHDFLGFY
+804 DHHDFLGFY
-813 VVDSHRMST
+813 VVDSHRMSV

-836 FKVSDI
+836 FKVSDV
-842 HPGSDPTKP
+842 HPGPDPTKP
-851 DATMVVKN
+851 IATMAVKN
-859 HRLTVTRGSQ
+859 HQLTVTRGSQ

-879 VKVACWFVHDNGQG
+879 TKVVCWFVHNNGEG
-893 LIDGIHS
+893 LIDGVHT
-900 DYIVPDLF
+900 DYIIPSLF

>member
-1 MASARWPCLI
+1 MVTMWWPCLV
-11 LALLSSLAVS
+11 LALLSGLETS
-21 GFPRSPSRQLGK
+21 GFPRSPVRLLGK
-33 RSLPGA
+33 RSLPEG
-39 VVNGIE
+39 VVDGIE
-45 VYSTKVSCKVTSRF
+45 VYSTKISCKVTSRF
-59 AHNVVTTRAVNHA
+59 AHNVVTTRAVNRA
-72 DTAKEVSFDV
+72 DKAKEVSFDV

-105 VKEKEVAKK
+105 IKEKEVAQK

-169 MYLKVQPKQLVKHFE
+169 MYLKVQPKQLVRHFE
-184 ITADIFEPQGIST
+184 IDAHIFEPQGISM

-244 LKGDFIITYDV
+244 LNGDFTIVYDV
-255 NRESPANVQIVNGYF
+255 NRESPGNVQVVNGYF

-281 VPKNVVFVIDVSGSM
+281 VPKNIVFVIDISGSM
-296 YGRKMEQ
+296 AGRKIQQ
-303 TKDALLKILDDI
+303 TRDALLKILDDM
-315 KEDDYLNFV
+315 KQGDYMNFIM
-324 LFSGD
+324 FSTD

-341 PENIQ
+341 PANLEE
-346 KAREFVRN
+346 ARTFVRS
-354 IRDQGM
+354 IRSGGG

-366 LLTGIS
+366 LLRGIR
-372 MLNKAREEHK
+372 MLTDAREQHL

-389 IIIMLTDGDANMGV
+389 IIIMLTDGDANTGE
-403 SKPEKI
+403 SRPEKI
-409 QENVRNAIGG
+409 QENVRNAIEG

-427 FGNNLNYNFLESM
+427 FGNNLNYNFLETM

-466 EVANPLLTSVEVGYP
+466 EVANPLLTNVEVEYP
-481 ENAIQDLTQNTYQHF
+481 ENAILDLTKNNYPHF
-496 YDGSEIVVAGRLADE
+496 YDGSEIVVAGRLVDS
-511 DMNSFRADVKG
+511 DMNNFKADVKG
-522 HGAINDLTFTEEVD
+522 HGALNDLTFTEEVD
-536 MKEMEEA
+536 MKEMDAA
-543 LKERDYI
+543 LKEQGYI

-571 KNAQGKEKETLTAQA
+571 KNAHGEEKENLTAQA
-586 LDLSLKYHFVTPLTS
+586 LELSLKYHFVTPLTS

-610 ENQTAIADKPGEE
+610 EDQTSIADKPGEA
-623 PVDAVTPS
+623 PYATTS
-631 TAYLRV
+631 MAYLTS
-637 HPTGARRRGEAPGT
+637 HQ
-651 VRDPRSQP
+651 S
-659 LLCVP
+659 LP
-664 SVDGDPH
+664 SPYYYVDGDPH
-671 FIIQVPEKDDA
+671 FIIQVPGKNDT

-688 EDPGTVLRL
+688 EKPGTVLRL
-697 IQDPVTGLTVNGQI
+697 IQDPVTG
-711 IGEKRSSQDS
+711 
-721 QPRKTYFGKLGIAN
+721 KTYFGKLGITN
-735 AHLDFRIE
+735 ARMDFRIE
-743 VTPERI
+743 VNTEKI
-749 TLWNGAAQSTFSW
+749 ILGTEDELSTFSW
-762 LDTVM
+762 LDTVT
-767 VTQDGLSVM
+767 VTQTGVQALLKRPWFRWSHCLCLLFSPRLSVT
-776 INKKNMVVSFGD
+776 INRKKNMVVSFGD
-788 GATFVVVL
+788 GVNFVIIL
-796 HQVWKKQP
+796 HQVWKKHPLHQ
-804 NHHDFLGFY
+804 DFLGFY
-813 VVDSHRMST
+813 VVDSHRMSA

-836 FKVSDI
+836 FEVFDI
-842 HPGSDPTKP
+842 RPGSDPTKP

-879 VKVACWFVHDNGQG
+879 TKVTCWFVHNNGEG
-893 LIDGIHS
+893 LIDGVHT
-900 DYIVPDLF
+900 DYIIPSLF

>member
-1 MASARWPCLI
+1 MASGGRRLAGYYPLI
-11 LALLSSLAVS
+11 PV
-21 GFPRSPSRQLGK
+21 P
-33 RSLPGA
+33 LPQ

-457 NLQLQGFYE
+457 NLQLQ
-466 EVANPLLTSVEVGYP
+466 
-481 ENAIQDLTQNTYQHF
+481 
-496 YDGSEIVVAGRLADE
+496 
-511 DMNSFRADVKG
+511 
-522 HGAINDLTFTEEVD
+522 AINDLTFTEEVD

-571 KNAQGKEKETLTAQA
+571 KNAQGKEKEKLTAQA

-631 TAYLRV
+631 TAYL
-637 HPTGARRRGEAPGT
+637 T
-651 VRDPRSQP
+651 SYQP
-659 LLCVP
+659 PVTP
-664 SVDGDPH
+664 YYYVDGDPH

-776 INKKNMVVSFGD
+776 INKKKNMVVSFGD

-836 FKVSDI
+836 FKVSEI

>member
-11 LALLSSLAVS
+11 LALLSGVAVS
-21 GFPRSPSRQLGK
+21 GFPRRLCRLLG
-33 RSLPGA
+33 
-39 VVNGIE
+39 VVDGIE
-45 VYSTKVSCKVTSRF
+45 VYGTKVHCKVTSRF

-72 DTAKEVSFDV
+72 DTAKEVSFNV

-207 DLLGSALTKSF
+207 DLLSSALTKSF

-255 NRESPANVQIVNGYF
+255 NRESPANVQVANVRLLKGYWPPLSLSPFQIVNGYF

-296 YGRKMEQ
+296 HGRKMEQ
-303 TKDALLKILDDI
+303 TKDALLKILEDV
-315 KEDDYLNFV
+315 KEDDYLNFI
-324 LFSGD
+324 LFSGG
-329 VTTWKDSLVQAT
+329 VTTWKDTLVQAT

-346 KAREFVRN
+346 EARKFVMN

-360 TNINDG
+360 TNINDA
-366 LLTGIS
+366 LLKGIS
-372 MLNKAREEHK
+372 MLNKAREEYR
-382 VPERSTS
+382 VLERSTS
-389 IIIMLTDGDANMGV
+389 IVIMLTDGDANVGEAAGV
-403 SKPEKI
+403 TLAATPGSVAGVL
-409 QENVRNAIGG
+409 QD
-419 KFPLYNLG
+419 LG
-427 FGNNLNYNFLESM
+427 
-440 ALENHGLAR
+440 
-449 RIYEDSDA
+449 
-457 NLQLQGFYE
+457 QLSPGSPMGFYE
-466 EVANPLLTSVEVGYP
+466 EVANPLLTDVEMEYP
-481 ENAIQDLTQNTYQHF
+481 ENAILDLTQNSYQHF

-511 DMNSFRADVKG
+511 DMNSFKADVKG
-522 HGAINDLTFTEEVD
+522 HGAINDLTFTEELD
-536 MKEMEEA
+536 MKEMEKA

-562 TIEQLLEKR
+562 TIEQLLEKC
-571 KNAQGKEKETLTAQA
+571 KNAHGEEKENLTAQA

-610 ENQTAIADKPGEE
+610 ENKTAIADKPGEGG
-623 PVDAVTPS
+623 
-631 TAYLRV
+631 
-637 HPTGARRRGEAPGT
+637 HGGQGEGPGT
-651 VRDPRSQP
+651 VRDPGSQP
-659 LLCVP
+659 FLYVH

-711 IGEKRSSQDS
+711 IGERRSSLDS
-721 QPRKTYFGKLGIAN
+721 QTRKTYFGKLGIAN
-735 AHLDFRIE
+735 AQMDFQIE

-749 TLWNGAAQSTFSW
+749 TLWHGAAQSTFSW
-762 LDTVM
+762 LDTVT
-767 VTQDGLSVM
+767 VTRDGLSVT
-776 INKKNMVVSFGD
+776 IDRKNMVVSFGD
-788 GATFVVVL
+788 GVTFVVVL

-804 NHHDFLGFY
+804 IHHDFLGFY
-813 VVDSHRMST
+813 VVDSHRMSA

-836 FKVSDI
+836 FKVSDV

-869 KDYRKDASIG
+869 KDYRKDVSVG
-879 VKVACWFVHDNGQG
+879 TKVACWFVHNNGQG
-893 LIDGIHS
+893 LIDGVHS
-900 DYIVPDLF
+900 DYIVPSLF

>member
-1 MASARWPCLI
+1 MALARWLCLI
-11 LALLSSLAVS
+11 LALLSGLAVS
-21 GFPRSPSRQLGK
+21 GFPRNPSRLLRK
-33 RSLPGA
+33 RSLPEGA
-39 VVNGIE
+39 VDGIE
-45 VYSTKVSCKVTSRF
+45 VYSTKVNCKVTSRF
-59 AHNVVTTRAVNHA
+59 AHNVVTTRAVNH
-72 DTAKEVSFDV
+72 EVSFDV

-184 ITADIFEPQGIST
+184 ITVDIFEPQGIST

-281 VPKNVVFVIDVSGSM
+281 VPKSVVFVIDVSGSM

-303 TKDALLKILDDI
+303 TKDALLKILEDV
-315 KEDDYLNFV
+315 KQDDYLNFI

-329 VTTWKDSLVQAT
+329 VTTWKDSLVPAT

-346 KAREFVRN
+346 EARKFVMDIHDR
-354 IRDQGM
+354 GM
-360 TNINDG
+360 TNINDA
-366 LLTGIS
+366 LLRGIS
-372 MLNKAREEHK
+372 MLNKAREEHT

-389 IIIMLTDGDANMGV
+389 IIIMLTDGDANVGE
-403 SKPEKI
+403 SRPEKI

-427 FGNNLNYNFLESM
+427 FGNNLNYNFLENM

-457 NLQLQGFYE
+457 SLQLQGFYE
-466 EVANPLLTSVEVGYP
+466 EVANPLLTGVEAEYP
-481 ENAIQDLTQNTYQHF
+481 QNAILDLTQNSYQHF

-511 DMNSFRADVKG
+511 DMNSFKAAVKG

-536 MKEMEEA
+536 MKEMEKA
-543 LKERDYI
+543 LQEQDYI
-550 FGNYIERLWAYL
+550 FGDYIERLWAYL

-571 KNAQGKEKETLTAQA
+571 KNAWGEEKENLTAQA
-586 LDLSLKYHFVTPLTS
+586 LELSLKYHFVTPLTS

-610 ENQTAIADKPGEE
+610 ENQTAIANKPGE
-623 PVDAVTPS
+623 VIPS
-631 TAYLRV
+631 MAYLSEYV
-637 HPTGARRRGEAPGT
+637 P
-651 VRDPRSQP
+651 P
-659 LLCVP
+659 LLCVF

-671 FIIQVPEKDDA
+671 FIIQIPEKDDA

-697 IQDPVTGLTVNGQI
+697 IQDPTAWSLTVNGQI
-711 IGEKRSSQDS
+711 IGEKRGSSDS
-721 QPRKTYFGKLGIAN
+721 QNRRTYFGKLGIAS
-735 AHLDFRIE
+735 AQMDFRIE
-743 VTPERI
+743 VTPENI
-749 TLWNGAAQSTFSW
+749 ILWNGDSLSTFSW

-776 INKKNMVVSFGD
+776 INRKKSMVVSFGD
-788 GATFVVVL
+788 GVAFVVVL
-796 HQVWKKQP
+796 HQVWKKEP
-804 NHHDFLGFY
+804 AHHDFLGFY
-813 VVDSHRMST
+813 VVDSRGMSA
-822 QTHGLLGQ
+822 QTHGLLGMKSSS
-830 FFHPFD
+830 FRLFRTHGGGKKPRERAIL
-836 FKVSDI
+836 VTL
-842 HPGSDPTKP
+842 DPALNTLPKW
-851 DATMVVKN
+851 
-859 HRLTVTRGSQ
+859 
-869 KDYRKDASIG
+869 G
-879 VKVACWFVHDNGQG
+879 VMKGCDNKGQG
-893 LIDGIHS
+893 GTGLPPASACFHQPLLQGTGS
-900 DYIVPDLF
+900 SNEGC

>member
-522 HGAINDLTFTEEVD
+522 HGAINDLTFTEEV
-536 MKEMEEA
+536 
-543 LKERDYI
+543 
-550 FGNYIERLWAYL
+550 
-562 TIEQLLEKR
+562 
-571 KNAQGKEKETLTAQA
+571 
-586 LDLSLKYHFVTPLTS
+586 
-601 MVVTKPEDN
+601 
-610 ENQTAIADKPGEE
+610 
-623 PVDAVTPS
+623 
-631 TAYLRV
+631 
-637 HPTGARRRGEAPGT
+637 
-651 VRDPRSQP
+651 
-659 LLCVP
+659 
-664 SVDGDPH
+664 
-671 FIIQVPEKDDA
+671 
-682 ICFNID
+682 
-688 EDPGTVLRL
+688 
-697 IQDPVTGLTVNGQI
+697 
-711 IGEKRSSQDS
+711 
-721 QPRKTYFGKLGIAN
+721 
-735 AHLDFRIE
+735 
-743 VTPERI
+743 TPERI

-776 INKKNMVVSFGD
+776 INKKKNMVVSFGD

-836 FKVSDI
+836 FKVSEI